1 MLELKSDF
9 TDEEMAK
16 IIDIIRGFDYLSEV
30 TFISFKYDNLVKLR
44 KILPSQSAQFLF
56 KEITDEIIERVIT
69 DRFDVDV
76 KYTELTK
83 ENIEVFHAAGLTVN
97 CWTVD
102 SEEEAKRLV
111 DMGVDYITS
120 NILE

>member
-1 MLELKSDF
+1 MK
-9 TDEEMAK
+9 
-16 IIDIIRGFDYLSEV
+16 LSM
-30 TFISFKYDNLVKLR
+30 
-44 KILPSQSAQFLF
+44 
-56 KEITDEIIERVIT
+56 
-69 DRFDVDV
+69 
-76 KYTELTK
+76 

-102 SEEEAKRLV
+102 NEEDAKRLV